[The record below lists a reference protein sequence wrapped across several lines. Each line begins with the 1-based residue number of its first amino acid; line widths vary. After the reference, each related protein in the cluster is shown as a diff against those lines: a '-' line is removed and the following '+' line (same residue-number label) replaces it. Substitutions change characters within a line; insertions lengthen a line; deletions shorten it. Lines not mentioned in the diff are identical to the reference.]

1 MHEIIKAFFTGGYD
15 TDVQQCVLSFLQ
27 TVLEAIDTIEE
38 ENLLLVYMIDD
49 INNTTYH
56 IEAIKQLCTVIKQQ
70 QLMRILASGNLCS
83 NVAPEQTKTLSDRF
97 KHLKFFQTY
106 KESDFVQTRFL

>member
-1 MHEIIKAFFTGGYD
+1 M
-15 TDVQQCVLSFLQ
+15 V
-27 TVLEAIDTIEE
+27 
-38 ENLLLVYMIDD
+38 DD

-70 QLMRILASGNLCS
+70 QLMRILASGNLRS
-83 NVAPEQTKTLSDRF
+83 DVTISDETEKVETLSDRF

>member
-1 MHEIIKAFFTGGYD
+1 M
-15 TDVQQCVLSFLQ
+15 V
-27 TVLEAIDTIEE
+27 
-38 ENLLLVYMIDD
+38 DD

-70 QLMRILASGNLCS
+70 QLMRILASGNLRS
-83 NVAPEQTKTLSDRF
+83 DVTMSDETEKVEPLSDRF